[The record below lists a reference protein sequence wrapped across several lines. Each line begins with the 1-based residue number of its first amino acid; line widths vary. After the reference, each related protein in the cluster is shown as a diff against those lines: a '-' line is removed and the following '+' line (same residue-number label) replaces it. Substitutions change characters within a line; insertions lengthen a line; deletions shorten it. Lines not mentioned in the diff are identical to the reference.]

1 MPINRPVARRSVV
14 RWVDALTWYHEKH
27 CRCIVLL
34 WGSTG
39 VTQSGRREMTESWG
53 KSWRRIIKAEY
64 DSTCFVCKRP
74 VHIGQAIVNDGQ
86 RWIHVRCAED

>member
-1 MPINRPVARRSVV
+1 MS
-14 RWVDALTWYHEKH
+14 D
-27 CRCIVLL
+27 
-34 WGSTG
+34 
-39 VTQSGRREMTESWG
+39 SWG

-64 DSTCFVCKRP
+64 ESTCFVCKRP